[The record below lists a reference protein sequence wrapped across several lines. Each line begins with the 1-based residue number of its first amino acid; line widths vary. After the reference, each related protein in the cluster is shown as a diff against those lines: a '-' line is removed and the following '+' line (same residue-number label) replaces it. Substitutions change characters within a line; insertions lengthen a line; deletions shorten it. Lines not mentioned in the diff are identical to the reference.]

1 MAFFKIASQLNN
13 LRQLAPREK
22 SCNGMLDSRV
32 LTQAVE
38 TRCDLTEFSFP
49 INEHSEKYD
58 ILRKGNI
65 ITLTL
70 EKEIYLLIN

>member
-1 MAFFKIASQLNN
+1 MTFFKIASQLNN

-49 INEHSEKYD
+49 INEHSEKY

-65 ITLTL
+65 LTLTL
-70 EKEIYLLIN
+70 EEEIYLLID

>member
-49 INEHSEKYD
+49 IK

-65 ITLTL
+65 LTLTL
-70 EKEIYLLIN
+70 EEEIYLLID